1 MGSLSVKMPLNEGS
15 SFLVSSILSLLL
27 FSGMQVGKVF
37 LASSQ
42 FMTIA
47 AGFLGSLLFVF
58 LLTAVGNLEK
68 SVFGL
73 NFQTKLGEVVFCM
86 LMAMSA
92 AGTVHRVSATT
103 CLLFSVA
110 MTWSLNK
117 ISQDTYTAPTVT
129 SPTSR
134 RRNKC

>member
-1 MGSLSVKMPLNEGS
+1 MG
-15 SFLVSSILSLLL
+15 

-42 FMTIA
+42 LMTIA
-47 AGFLGSLLFVF
+47 AGFLGSLLYIF

-73 NFQTKLGEVVFCM
+73 NFQTKLGEVVFC
-86 LMAMSA
+86 LLAAMSA

-103 CLLFSVA
+103 CLLFSLA
-110 MTWSLNK
+110 LTWSLQRM
-117 ISQDTYTAPTVT
+117 SQETYGGSQPTPAPAQQH
-129 SPTSR
+129 
-134 RRNKC
+134 KKKK